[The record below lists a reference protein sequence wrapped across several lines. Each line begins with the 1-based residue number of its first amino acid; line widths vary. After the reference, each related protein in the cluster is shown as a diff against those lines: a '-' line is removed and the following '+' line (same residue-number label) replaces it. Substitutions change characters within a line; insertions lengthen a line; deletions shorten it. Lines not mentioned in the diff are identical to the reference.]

1 MLRNLKG
8 RLWDVKKSDDE
19 SMSDSSDDLPLES
32 DALIMFPSVSNMPQK
47 VDGLSHIVGCAERAK
62 TLRKKLKDLRKKPEP
77 AAGNRPK
84 VKKYISEEVMMMNLQ
99 D

>member
-1 MLRNLKG
+1 MLRNNFICVPSNG
-8 RLWDVKKSDDE
+8 EKKDDE
-19 SMSDSSDDLPLES
+19 SMSDSDYLPIES
-32 DALIMFPSVSNMPQK
+32 DVQIMLPQK

-77 AAGNRPK
+77 AAGSRPK